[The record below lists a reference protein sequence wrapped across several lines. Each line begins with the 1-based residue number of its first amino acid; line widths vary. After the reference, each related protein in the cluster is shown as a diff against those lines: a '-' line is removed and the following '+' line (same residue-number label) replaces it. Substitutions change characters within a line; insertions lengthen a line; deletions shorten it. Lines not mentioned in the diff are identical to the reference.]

1 MSVSAMVAIAIV
13 VVIVVV
19 IDGVEY
25 EENEENE
32 EACRI
37 GAGAIAEKDDG
48 GAKAGSEDNVLVV
61 SGVVALSVSVAVADS
76 VSVTLEGVGTGAG
89 DADSGGSQA
98 PLRTRAL
105 VELEGPMC
113 VLSRA

>member
-1 MSVSAMVAIAIV
+1 MSVSAVVAIAVV

-25 EENEENE
+25 EEKEENE

-37 GAGAIAEKDDG
+37 GAGAIAEKDEG

-61 SGVVALSVSVAVADS
+61 SGVVADS